1 MKAWLALLV
10 CLALPVQANEAESQ
24 LAAFLGD
31 RPLRGEGLEVTVAQG
46 VEDGAFVPVD
56 LQLRGA
62 RAPLELLI
70 LRSGEDDPRIVRVR
84 LMRWQ
89 EPLRLSTRVR
99 LPASQALIVAA
110 RDGDGRRWLWRRE
123 VSVYASSCAQAPN
136 GDPLAGLGEFRV
148 WGERGDELELRAL
161 LRHPMETGRRPGPDG
176 QMLAR
181 RLLREFRLTDDA
193 GELLVLQPFEGLAAN
208 PLVRIVLPAR
218 DGALRLR
225 WEEAD
230 GTFYRDVWPR

>member
-1 MKAWLALLV
+1 VKAWLALLT
-10 CLALPVQANEAESQ
+10 CLVLPVQANEAESQ

-31 RPLRGEGLEVTVAQG
+31 RPPCGEGLEVTVAQG

-56 LQLRGA
+56 VQLRGA

-70 LRSGEDDPRIVRVR
+70 LRSGEDDPRIARVR
-84 LMRWQ
+84 LARWQ

-136 GDPLAGLGEFRV
+136 GDPLAGLGEFRI
-148 WGERGDELELRAL
+148 WGERGAELELRAL
-161 LRHPMETGRRPGPDG
+161 LRHPMETGRRPAGDG
-176 QMLAR
+176 RLLAR
-181 RLLREFRLTDDA
+181 RLLREFRLADDS

-208 PLVRIVLPAR
+208 PLVRVVLPAR
-218 DGALRLR
+218 TGPLHLR
-225 WEEAD
+225 WEAAD
-230 GTFYRDVWPR
+230 GSLYRGEWAR

>member
-1 MKAWLALLV
+1 MKFWRVLALCV
-10 CLALPVQANEAESQ
+10 ALPAQANDAEVR

-31 RPLRGEGLEVTVAQG
+31 AALRDGLEVTLAQG
-46 VEDGAFVPVD
+46 VEDGAFVPIDV
-56 LQLRGA
+56 QLRGA

-70 LRSGEDDPRIVRVR
+70 LRSGEDDPRIARIR
-84 LMRWQ
+84 LTRWQ

-110 RDGDGRRWLWRRE
+110 RDADGRRWAWRRE
-123 VSVYASSCAQAPN
+123 VRVYASSCAQAPN
-136 GDPLAGLGEFRV
+136 SDPLAGLGEFRV
-148 WGERGDELELRAL
+148 WGERSGDGLELRAL
-161 LRHPMETGRRPGPDG
+161 LRHPMETGRRAGRDG

-181 RLLREFRLTDDA
+181 RLLRELRLADEH

-208 PLVRIVLPAR
+208 PLLRVVLPAP
-218 DGALRLR
+218 GAALQLR

-230 GTFYRDVWPR
+230 GTFYRDGWPR

>member
-1 MKAWLALLV
+1 MKAWLGLLV
-10 CLALPVQANEAESQ
+10 CLALPVQANEVEAL

-31 RPLRGEGLEVTVAQG
+31 RPLRSEGLEVTVAQG

-62 RAPLELLI
+62 KAPLELLI
-70 LRSGEDDPRIVRVR
+70 LRSGEDDPRIA
-84 LMRWQ
+84 
-89 EPLRLSTRVR
+89 RVR

-123 VSVYASSCAQAPN
+123 VSVYASSCAQAPH

-193 GELLVLQPFEGLAAN
+193 GELLVLQPFEGMSAN

-230 GTFYRDVWPR
+230 GSFYRDVWPR